1 MSQLYLAFDSETGG
15 LDENSADLLTAYFA
29 IMDEEYK
36 ILDEIYL
43 KLKPDDRLPIAEAG
57 ALRVNGIDIQQHL
70 ADPETVTYTEGKKL
84 LTAMIKKHLKKRG
97 RYSNIMPFG
106 YNVPFD
112 ERWCK
117 KHLLPPDEW
126 ESMIHYKSVDV
137 MKSVDDLKRYGWF
150 PKELGS
156 LGTVVEYLGIPKR
169 AAHNAKE
176 DTLMTI
182 DVDKKIVEMMKAKK
196 NGGGTTEQQ
205 DLISL
210 LEAE

>member
-1 MSQLYLAFDSETGG
+1 MPFDSETGG

-29 IMDEEYK
+29 IMDEDYK
-36 ILDEIYL
+36 ILDELDL

-57 ALRVNGIDIQQHL
+57 ALKVNGIDIQKHI
-70 ADPETVTYTEGKKL
+70 ADPATVTYSEGKKL
-84 LTAMIKKHLKKRG
+84 LTAMIKKYLKKRG
-97 RYSNIMPFG
+97 RFSNIMPFG

-117 KHLLPPDEW
+117 KHLLPPSEW

-137 MKSVDDLKRYGWF
+137 MKTVDDLKRFGWF

-156 LGTVVEYLGIPKR
+156 LGTVVDYLGIPKR

-182 DVDKKIVEMMKAKK
+182 DVDKKIVEIMKAKK
-196 NGGGTTEQQ
+196 NGGGVTEQQ
-205 DLISL
+205 DLIAL
-210 LEAE
+210 LESE

>member
-1 MSQLYLAFDSETGG
+1 MPFDSETGG
-15 LDENSADLLTAYFA
+15 LNENTADILTLYCA

-36 ILDEIYL
+36 ILDEVNL
-43 KLKPDDRLPIAEAG
+43 KLKPDDRLPVAEAG
-57 ALRVNGIDIQQHL
+57 ALKVNGINIQAHL
-70 ADPETVTYTEGKKL
+70 ADPETVTYTEGRKQ
-84 LTAMIKKHLKKRG
+84 LTEMIRRHLKKRG
-97 RYSNIMPFG
+97 RFSNIRPFG

-112 ERWCK
+112 ERWVQ
-117 KHLLPPDEW
+117 KHVLPKEEW
-126 ESMIHYKSVDV
+126 LSMLHYKSVDV
-137 MKSVDDLKRYGWF
+137 MNSVDDLKRWGWF
-150 PKELGS
+150 PSELGS

-182 DVDKKIVEMMKAKK
+182 DVDKRILEIMKSKK

>member
-1 MSQLYLAFDSETGG
+1 MSQLYMPFDSETGG
-15 LDENSADLLTAYFA
+15 LDEHSADLLTAYFA

-57 ALRVNGIDIQQHL
+57 ALRVNGIDIQKHL
-70 ADPETVTYTEGKKL
+70 ADPETVTYSEGKKL
-84 LTAMIKKHLKKRG
+84 LTTMIKKHLKKRG

-137 MKSVDDLKRYGWF
+137 MKTVDDLKRFGWF

-156 LGTVVEYLGIPKR
+156 LSTVVEYLGIPKR

-182 DVDKKIVEMMKAKK
+182 DVDKKLVEMMRAKK